1 MTSSPYFIGSL
12 TGTSS
17 SPSFF
22 GEFIRLG
29 WVSPEE
35 GEEEE
40 EGGGRKEGGEGGE
53 RKKSKAESSCCSS
66 SSGVGIKQS

>member
-40 EGGGRKEGGEGGE
+40 GGGKKEEGG
-53 RKKSKAESSCCSS
+53 KKSKAESSCCSS